1 MLQLYLR
8 NPDDGVIS
16 YDQIKVYRSDAKNGT
31 FTLLTTVTIDQ
42 TTIADNSPGYS
53 LYKDTTGSS
62 ANWYKLSYYNSGSS
76 TESDESDAFQGE
88 TTELDTKIR
97 LRVKDSNENKYFF
110 DNDEIAQARDIA
122 IKSLYPATWIDSE
135 YDVLIT
141 DLNKKLITLPSYVAR
156 VDEILVY
163 DSGATFVGSYNAY
176 YQVGN
181 KIRPLNEFPTG
192 FTFRFTIVKPY
203 KVPAEVPE
211 ELDNYLLDV
220 AQIELLKILEM
231 DRARYYK
238 YTTSIRPEGGNMP
251 SLGRIIDRLE
261 VNANRKLNPYRRVR
275 SSSEI
280 NLTG

>member
-8 NPDDGVIS
+8 NPDDGIVS
-16 YDQIKVYRSDAKNGT
+16 YNQIRVYRSDSKTGT
-31 FTLLTTVTIDQ
+31 YVLITTVDVDQ
-42 TTIADNSPGYS
+42 TTITDNSPGYS
-53 LYKDTTGSS
+53 VYKDPTGTSS
-62 ANWYKLSYYNSGSS
+62 NWYKVSYYNSSSS
-76 TESDESDAFQGE
+76 TESDTSDAFQGE
-88 TTELDTKIR
+88 TTELDAKIR
-97 LRVKDSNENKYFF
+97 RRVKDENENKYFF

-122 IKSLYPATWIDSE
+122 IKSLYPATWIDTE
-135 YDVLIT
+135 YDVVIT
-141 DLNKKLITLPSYVAR
+141 DLNKKLISLPSYVAR

-163 DSGATFVGSYNAY
+163 DATANFIGSYNAF

-181 KIRPLNEFPTG
+181 KIRPLNEFPVG

-220 AQIELLKILEM
+220 AQIELLKSMEM